1 MESVKTKLDVDRIVW
16 HAQQRSARRRP
27 AVTPVPRIAD
37 ALALI
42 GGIGLG
48 VSIGFAF
55 WGETLSSLNSAGGWV
70 TLGGRIA
77 GLAGT
82 YLMLVMVLLISRL
95 PWLERVVGQ
104 DRLVSWHRRIGGW
117 PIALIAV
124 HIVLITWGYAQM
136 TSVSLLHQFWT
147 FIVHYP
153 DILASVVAFGLFIM
167 AGVTSARVARQRMK
181 YETWWMVHLYIYL
194 ALSLAFAHQIRTGV
208 MFIGHPLIRDIWIL
222 MWVAGACA
230 VLGFR
235 VILPVARNL
244 RHQLRVA
251 AVQEE
256 TPGVYSIIVSG
267 RNLSQLN
274 VAGGQFFL
282 WRFMSKGLWAHSHPY
297 SLSALPRPPF
307 LRVTIKG
314 LGDQS
319 SAVARLKPGTR
330 VFIEGPYGKF
340 TRHARSTG
348 RVVLIGAGVGVTP
361 LRALLEDLPLAV
373 DVTVVV
379 RASSYE
385 DIIHREELFEL
396 VNQRNGRLFEIVGSR
411 HEVRMNA
418 NELKKFVGHVN
429 NADIYVCGPT
439 EFNESVTKAV
449 LRLGARDERIH
460 QEIFAF

>member
-1 MESVKTKLDVDRIVW
+1 METLKTKIDIDRIVW
-16 HAQQRSARRRP
+16 HAQRPTARRRNATAP
-27 AVTPVPRIAD
+27 TPRVAD
-37 ALALI
+37 ILALL

-48 VSIGFAF
+48 ISVGFAF
-55 WGETLSSLNSAGGWV
+55 WGESLSSLNSPGGWV
-70 TLGGRIA
+70 TLSGRIT
-77 GLAGT
+77 GLAGS
-82 YLMLVMVLLISRL
+82 YLMLVMLLLISRL

-104 DRLVSWHRRIGGW
+104 DRLVAWHRRIGGW
-117 PIALIAV
+117 PIVLIAM
-124 HIVLITWGYAQM
+124 HIGLITWGYAQM
-136 TSVSLLHQFWT
+136 TSVGILRQFWT

-153 DILASVVAFGLFIM
+153 DILASVVAFGLLMM
-167 AGVTSARVARQRMK
+167 AGFTSARIARQRMK

-222 MWVAGACA
+222 MWIAGASA
-230 VLGFR
+230 ILGFR
-235 VILPVARNL
+235 LILPVVRNL

-267 RNLSQLN
+267 RNLSSLS
-274 VAGGQFFL
+274 VSGGQFFM

-319 SAVARLKPGTR
+319 SAVAQLKPGTR

-340 TRHARSTG
+340 TRHARSAG
-348 RVVLIGAGVGVTP
+348 RVVLIGAGVGITP
-361 LRALLEDLPLAV
+361 LRALLEDLPTSV

-379 RASSYE
+379 RASSLE
-385 DIIHREELFEL
+385 DIVHREELSEL
-396 VNQRNGRLFEIVGSR
+396 VSQRNGRMFELVGSR
-411 HEVRMNA
+411 HEVRMDA
-418 NELKKFVGHVN
+418 SELKKYLGHVN

-439 EFNESVTKAV
+439 AFNESVTKAV

-460 QEIFAF
+460 QEIFSF

>member
-1 MESVKTKLDVDRIVW
+1 VKTKIDVDRIVW
-16 HAQQRSARRRP
+16 HAQQRVARHRP
-27 AVTPVPRIAD
+27 AVSPVPRIAD

-48 VSIGFAF
+48 ISIGFAF
-55 WGETLSSLNSAGGWV
+55 WGESLSSLNSAGGWV

-82 YLMLVMVLLISRL
+82 YLMLVMVILISRL

-104 DRLVSWHRRIGGW
+104 DRLVAWHRRIGGW

-124 HIVLITWGYAQM
+124 HIGLITWGYAQM
-136 TSVSLLHQFWT
+136 TSVSILHQFWT
-147 FIVHYP
+147 FIIHYP
-153 DILASVVAFGLFIM
+153 DILASVLAFGLLVM
-167 AGVTSARVARQRMK
+167 AGLTSARVARQRMK

-208 MFIGHPLIRDIWIL
+208 MFIGHPLIRDVWIL
-222 MWVAGACA
+222 MWIAGAGA

-235 VILPVARNL
+235 VILPVSRNL

-251 AVQEE
+251 AVQQE

-267 RNLSQLN
+267 RNLSRLN
-274 VAGGQFFL
+274 VSGGQFFM

-307 LRVTIKG
+307 LRVTVKG

-319 SAVARLKPGTR
+319 KAVARLKPGTR

-348 RVVLIGAGVGVTP
+348 RVVLIGAGVGITP
-361 LRALLEDLPLAV
+361 LRALLEDLPTSV

-379 RASSYE
+379 RASSHD
-385 DIIHREELFEL
+385 DIVHREELFEL
-396 VNQRNGRLFEIVGSR
+396 VNQRNGRLFELVGSR
-411 HEVRMNA
+411 HEVRMDA
-418 NELKKFVGHVN
+418 SELKKFIGHVN

-439 EFNESVTKAV
+439 DFNESITKAV
-449 LRLGARDERIH
+449 VRLGARDERIH
-460 QEIFAF
+460 QEIFSF